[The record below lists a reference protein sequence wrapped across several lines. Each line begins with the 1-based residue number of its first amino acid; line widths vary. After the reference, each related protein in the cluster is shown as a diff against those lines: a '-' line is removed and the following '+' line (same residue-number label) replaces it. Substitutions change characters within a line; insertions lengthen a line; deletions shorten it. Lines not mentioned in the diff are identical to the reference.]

1 MSTIRL
7 KRVLITGASHGIGRA
22 IALAFGRGGAEVVAT
37 DLDEGNLDETR
48 KAVEETGAICRTYRL
63 DVTDERE
70 IASVRDALHRGTGTV
85 DILVNNAGVVFGGA
99 FLDVPLEQHR
109 RTYRVNI
116 EGMVAMTHAFLPD
129 LISAPR
135 GHLVNICSASGFIGL
150 PNGSTYASSKWAAI
164 GFTES
169 IRLELK
175 RLGHRHVDV
184 TSVCPTYV
192 ATGMFEGAKPPKT
205 TRLLRPETIAEKVVQ
220 AVERRKVW
228 VLEPFI
234 VKLTPI
240 LQNVLP
246 TAVADMLSDA
256 FGASSSME
264 SWQGHKAG

>member
-1 MSTIRL
+1 MSAIRL
-7 KRVLITGASHGIGRA
+7 KRVLITGAGHGIGRA
-22 IALAFGRGGAEVVAT
+22 IALAFGRGGAEVVAS
-37 DLDEGNLDETR
+37 DLNEENLEETR
-48 KAVEETGAICRTYRL
+48 EEVTQTGAVCRTYRL
-63 DVTDERE
+63 DVTDEKE
-70 IASVRDALHRGTGTV
+70 IAAVREAIHRDAGTV

-109 RTYRVNI
+109 LTYRVNI
-116 EGMVAMTHAFLPD
+116 EGVVAMTHAFLPD

-164 GFTES
+164 GFSES
-169 IRLELK
+169 IRLEL
-175 RLGHRHVDV
+175 RHLGHRHVDV

-192 ATGMFEGAKPPKT
+192 STGMFEGAKPPRT
-205 TRLLRPETIAEKVVQ
+205 ANMLTPEMIAGKVVE

-246 TAVADMLSDA
+246 TVVTDLLSDA